1 MGPPQTVPTG
11 GRGGRPGRGGIR
23 SLFGQGGRASGG
35 GFSVRNL
42 IPGGFLSGNDEKY
55 GNTNN
60 NQLYDRSVKFNPLVH
75 NFYLGKSENL
85 YDKAL
90 INARDQVM
98 FQSSNK
104 YNTENEVYKTDNWN
118 FYKNDEI
125 VKQTATQL
133 KSAPLSSTEPS
144 DYQTKYPTN
153 FPPNQSYQYPN
164 GKAAIMST
172 MSIPVENV
180 YSSFREKSLAAVDK
194 SIQTSINSNQSQGI
208 KQDEHASHSISSL
221 APYRSNQI
229 NITKVEL
236 NNNTGSIL
244 QANDLGKLK
253 STVSMRKGII
263 LNPATNSSSSIFNQ
277 ESNTD
282 EITEPSTKYSNRDT
296 GFNSVAS
303 TMPYYSKSNNLSTLS
318 IAKTPTSA
326 MNNNTTIN
334 SRDLSD
340 TINYSISSRNGTTAS
355 MISNPTHKE
364 LARSESFYLTEFSNV
379 KL

>member
-1 MGPPQTVPTG
+1 M
-11 GRGGRPGRGGIR
+11 
-23 SLFGQGGRASGG
+23 
-35 GFSVRNL
+35 
-42 IPGGFLSGNDEKY
+42 SGNDEKY
-55 GNTNN
+55 SGN

-75 NFYLGKSENL
+75 NFYLGKNENP

-90 INARDQVM
+90 INARDQVI
-98 FQSSNK
+98 FQSSSK
-104 YNTENEVYKTDNWN
+104 YNTENEIYKTDNWN
-118 FYKNDEI
+118 FYKNDEV

-133 KSAPLSSTEPS
+133 KSAPPPSSTEPLE
-144 DYQTKYPTN
+144 YQTKYPTN
-153 FPPNQSYQYPN
+153 YPPNQSYQYPN

-180 YSSFREKSLAAVDK
+180 YSSFREKSSMVVDK
-194 SIQTSINSNQSQGI
+194 SIQTNINANQAQAN
-208 KQDEHASHSISSL
+208 KHEEQATHSASSL
-221 APYRSNQI
+221 PPYRSNQI

-244 QANDLGKLK
+244 QASDLSKLK

-263 LNPATNSSSSIFNQ
+263 LNPATNSSSSIFNH

-282 EITEPSTKYSNRDT
+282 EITETSTKYSNRDT
-296 GFNSVAS
+296 GFNSVTS
-303 TMPYYSKSNNLSTLS
+303 TMPYYSKSNNLNNLS
-318 IAKTPTSA
+318 SAKTPINA
-326 MNNNTTIN
+326 MNNTTLN

-364 LARSESFYLTEFSNV
+364 LPRSESFYLTEFSNV